1 MPSLRQSL
9 FGFLIL
15 LLCLS
20 VLACEKAEKTED
32 ERALVRYAVA
42 RPERI
47 VLTTRLPGRV
57 AALEMSE
64 VRPQVDGIIQE
75 RLFEEGALVQ
85 KGQVLYQIDA
95 ARYQAAWHTA
105 QAELAEAEAAITAL
119 ANQEKRRRSLSKE
132 NAVSRQDLDN
142 AISEHAQAKARIA
155 RAKAALETAA
165 INLAYTTLRA
175 PISGRIGKSS
185 VTPGAL
191 VTAHQPTALA
201 VIWQTERVYVDL
213 TQSSV
218 EALRLRR
225 ALAEGR
231 LSRGKTFAVSLILED
246 GSPYTALNTNADKT
260 PIKGSLLFSE
270 QAVRQSTGGILLR
283 VAFDNPDGLLLP
295 GMYVTALVEEGVREQ
310 CLLVP
315 QASVLLDTTG
325 RHYLCVLTPRADG
338 LFSLERR
345 YVRLGRRIGS
355 RWIIEA
361 GLSSGEIY
369 LVSGLQNVVPEQKV
383 KGEEIEPLS
392 ETP

>member
-20 VLACEKAEKTED
+20 VLACEKAEKAED

-165 INLAYTTLRA
+165 INLATLRCVRL
-175 PISGRIGKSS
+175 SQ
-185 VTPGAL
+185 V
-191 VTAHQPTALA
+191 ALA
-201 VIWQTERVYVDL
+201 
-213 TQSSV
+213 
-218 EALRLRR
+218 
-225 ALAEGR
+225 
-231 LSRGKTFAVSLILED
+231 
-246 GSPYTALNTNADKT
+246 
-260 PIKGSLLFSE
+260 
-270 QAVRQSTGGILLR
+270 
-283 VAFDNPDGLLLP
+283 NPP
-295 GMYVTALVEEGVREQ
+295 
-310 CLLVP
+310 
-315 QASVLLDTTG
+315 
-325 RHYLCVLTPRADG
+325 
-338 LFSLERR
+338 
-345 YVRLGRRIGS
+345 
-355 RWIIEA
+355 
-361 GLSSGEIY
+361 
-369 LVSGLQNVVPEQKV
+369 
-383 KGEEIEPLS
+383 
-392 ETP
+392 

>member
-1 MPSLRQSL
+1 MPSRHQSL
-9 FGFLIL
+9 LGFLIL

-20 VLACEKAEKTED
+20 VLACKKTEKAED
-32 ERALVRYAVA
+32 ETALVRYAVA
-42 RPERI
+42 RPERV

-64 VRPQVDGIIQE
+64 VRPQVDGIIQK

-95 ARYQAAWHTA
+95 ARYQAARHTA

-155 RAKAALETAA
+155 RAKAALETAS

-225 ALAEGR
+225 TLAEGR
-231 LSRGKTFAVSLILED
+231 LSREKAFSVSLILED
-246 GSPYTALNTNADKT
+246 GSPYTALSNNADKT
-260 PIKGSLLFSE
+260 PLKGSLLFSE

-325 RHYLCVLTPRADG
+325 RYYLSVLEPTEDG
-338 LFSLERR
+338 LFTLKRR
-345 YVRLGRRIGS
+345 YIRLGRRIGS

-383 KGEEIEPLS
+383 KGEKIEPLS
-392 ETP
+392 ETL